1 MQTKAD
7 IATGLGGAAAAT
19 WLTWGGPGHPIGGSC
34 RRINHL
40 PIADPYRIG
49 NQRVAAQ
56 IGFYE
61 PHRRGA
67 HAESV
72 ALSWLLNEGYFVFT
86 NFAGRG
92 PVDLV
97 AIDSGTPNVT
107 LIDVKAAIYT
117 GLSLSTFC
125 CFGAPVEWPGQI
137 PTPRRLRDG
146 TPVAVHR

>member
-1 MQTKAD
+1 M
-7 IATGLGGAAAAT
+7 
-19 WLTWGGPGHPIGGSC
+19 
-34 RRINHL
+34 
-40 PIADPYRIG
+40 
-49 NQRVAAQ
+49 AAQ

-97 AIDSGTPNVT
+97 AIDSGTPNVI
-107 LIDVKAAIYT
+107 LIDVKAAVYSGRT
-117 GLSLSTFC
+117 RQRPRLS
-125 CFGAPVEWPGQI
+125 EIQK
-137 PTPRRLRDG
+137 RLGVRLLTVDLDKGVCEFEETVFEEEDAKPSSDG
-146 TPVAVHR
+146 YLEY

>member
-1 MQTKAD
+1 MVN
-7 IATGLGGAAAAT
+7 L
-19 WLTWGGPGHPIGGSC
+19 GGPGHSIGGSC

-97 AIDSGTPNVT
+97 AIDSGTPNVI
-107 LIDVKAAIYT
+107 LIDVKAAVYSGRT
-117 GLSLSTFC
+117 RTLF
-125 CFGAPVEWPGQI
+125 WP
-137 PTPRRLRDG
+137 PSRSF
-146 TPVAVHR
+146 